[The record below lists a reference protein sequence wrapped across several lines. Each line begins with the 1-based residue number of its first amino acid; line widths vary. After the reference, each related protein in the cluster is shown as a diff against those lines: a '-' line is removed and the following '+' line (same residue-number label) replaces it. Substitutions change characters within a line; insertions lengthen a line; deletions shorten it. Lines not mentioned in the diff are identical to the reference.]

1 MKKLSILRRCLCAFL
16 ASLMMISYSSCSK
29 NKQNINEP
37 PPAVQVAEGHK
48 IENYFTASPFEIPG
62 GLTYVKSITSTDDRI
77 FFSGF
82 CEQGAEKTVMSIY
95 DPASGDSESIDPES
109 LSVKD
114 VKNVFLTDDALYMY
128 FSDGSGDQVLGLYDR
143 KSGTLAAKTGIG
155 SEYISSMFIDKNGDL
170 KVLTYGKGA
179 VDSSLE
185 TYDPASLKLKSS
197 ENLNKKLEIAEG
209 EYICFIVTGKDG
221 NYYMFSRNGNDQ
233 NISLYICDD
242 QLNINGSFEK
252 VTAGMKGEFSGAFI
266 RDNGKVGVITCDHSQ
281 MLAVYNVGLYDTQ
294 SEELSGIYDPKLGQ
308 DTFVMPLLN
317 AEGYDFVY
325 SDGSVFYGCDA
336 EKQTSTELLDC
347 TKAAPEFTDCYT
359 ASANGSEYV
368 LYSVTYQ
375 DDGGLKNAV
384 TDHSGKLL
392 YTIDIQTGK
401 DSSLSALTVLENG
414 KAAVSEIVYTA
425 LENGEYAQKCRI
437 HLVDETGK
445 EISSFEVEGRENEN
459 EHEGAF
465 SDIYSGVNGNIYV
478 PYNVYNDG
486 TGNPAGRIF
495 VYDSEGNFKYTVKG
509 EDILYI
515 ESLIIAKDKDYF
527 VYTDGDGFNRTALFD
542 DAGKKAD
549 FNSGL
554 DIDPDTIT
562 YFMKGNE
569 AYDLCFSTPEGIYGL
584 KTEGAEVKEI
594 LNWIDSDLDFDVQK
608 TSIIDSDTILCYV
621 WDYNTSSNV
630 LYKLDRADEKL
641 LAEIQSKEII
651 TVAGIGIADSIVY
664 DAVLYFNKNSS
675 GFRIQLEDYDS
686 IYSDGKYVRGED
698 RLNSTI
704 ESGTIPDIIIGNQ
717 LVNMNAFAA
726 SGKFEDL
733 SIFFERDK
741 ETDKTLLTPN
751 ILDIFASGGK
761 QYQLPVAY
769 SIRTLAGKTSVLG
782 EEKGWTLSKFLEEAE
797 KGDMFFRPGRAE
809 MLISLVTE
817 NLSEY
822 VDFSSKTCTF
832 NTEEFRQLLEYIKK
846 NGMSDADFEKA
857 VEEMSNAN
865 DGNSAYLDYLK
876 RFTEGKCIA
885 EKKDFSNFSEIASFE
900 NNILREKAAFKGI
913 PSSSGNGCLISS
925 DIVAA
930 IAADSKKKDAA
941 WGFLRGLLTDS
952 FQAGL
957 GSSYPLNMDVF
968 DYYLSFAMENES
980 SSSEANADG
989 EYVTSGLLSEDAARS
1004 VVDAV
1009 SKASRAVVYD
1019 SHISDIINEETE
1031 KFFNGDQTAEEAS
1044 GYIQKRTS
1052 SYLESLK

>member
-1 MKKLSILRRCLCAFL
+1 
-16 ASLMMISYSSCSK
+16 MMISYSSCSK
-29 NKQNINEP
+29 KDNKQNVNEP
-37 PPAVQVAEGHK
+37 SSTVQVAEGHK

-82 CEQGAEKTVMSIY
+82 CEQTAEKTVMRIY
-95 DPASGDSESIDPES
+95 DPASGDSESIDLES
-109 LSVKD
+109 MSVSS
-114 VKNVFLTDDALYMY
+114 VKNVYLTDDKLYMY
-128 FSDGSGDQVLGLYDR
+128 FSDGSGDMVLGLYDR
-143 KSGTLAAKTGIG
+143 ESRTLSAKTGIG
-155 SEYISSMFIDKNGDL
+155 SEYVSSMFMDKNGDL
-170 KVLTYGKGA
+170 NVLTYGKGA

-185 TYDPASLKLKSS
+185 TYDPSSLKLKSS

-209 EYICFIVTGKDG
+209 EYICFIVEGKDG
-221 NYYMFSRNGNDQ
+221 NYRMFSRSEKDQ
-233 NISLYICDD
+233 NISLYICDG
-242 QLNINGSFEK
+242 QLNKKESFEK
-252 VTAGMKGEFSGAFI
+252 VTDGMKGEFSGAFV
-266 RDNGKVGVITCDHSQ
+266 REDGKIGVITCDHSQ

-294 SEELSGIYDPKLGQ
+294 SKELSGIYDPKLGQ

-317 AEGYDFVY
+317 ADGYDFVY

-336 EKQTSTELLDC
+336 EKQTSTEILDC
-347 TKAAPEFTDCYT
+347 TKAAADFTDCYT
-359 ASANGSEYV
+359 AAANGSEYV
-368 LYSVTYQ
+368 LSSVIYP

-401 DSSLSALTVLENG
+401 DSSLSSLAVLENG

-425 LENGEYAQKCRI
+425 LENGEYAQKCI
-437 HLVDETGK
+437 VHLVDETGK
-445 EISSFEVEGRENEN
+445 EISSFEVEGKENEN

-465 SDIYSGVNGNIYV
+465 SDIYSGAGGNIYV
-478 PYNVYNDG
+478 SYNVYNDG
-486 TGNPAGRIF
+486 TGKPAGRIF
-495 VYDSEGNFKYTVKG
+495 VYDSEGNYKYTVKG

-527 VYTDGDGFNRTALFD
+527 VYTGGDGTNHTAVFD
-542 DAGKKAD
+542 NDGKKAD

-554 DIDPDTIT
+554 DIDPDTVT

-569 AYDLCFSTPEGIYGL
+569 AYDLCYSTSEGIYGL
-584 KTEGAEVKEI
+584 KTEGSEIKEI

-608 TSIIDSDTILCYV
+608 TSIIDNDTILCYV

-630 LYKLDRADEKL
+630 LYKLERADEKL
-641 LAEIQSKEII
+641 LEEIQSKEII
-651 TVAGIGIADSIVY
+651 TVAGVGIADSIIY
-664 DAVLYFNKNSS
+664 DTILYFNRNSS

-698 RLNSTI
+698 RLNSMI

-726 SGKFEDL
+726 SGKFMDL
-733 SIFFERDK
+733 STFFERDK

-751 ILDIFASGGK
+751 ILEIFSSGGK
-761 QYQLPVAY
+761 QYQLPVGY
-769 SIRTLAGKTSVLG
+769 SIRTLAGKTAVLG
-782 EEKGWTLSKFLEEAE
+782 EEKGWTLSQFLEEAE
-797 KGDMFFRPGRAE
+797 KGDMFFRPGRSE
-809 MLISLVTE
+809 MLITLVTE

-832 NTEEFRQLLEYIKK
+832 DTAEFRKLLEYIKQS
-846 NGMSDADFEKA
+846 GMSDADFEKA
-857 VEEMSNAN
+857 AEEMSNVN

-885 EKKDFSNFSEIASFE
+885 EKKDFCNFSEMAAFE
-900 NNILREKAAFKGI
+900 NNILREKAAYKGI

-930 IAADSKKKDAA
+930 IAADSTKKDAA

-957 GSSYPLNMDVF
+957 GSSYPINMDVF
-968 DYYLSFAMENES
+968 DYYLSYAMENES

-989 EYVTSGLLSEDAARS
+989 EFVTSGLLSEYSARS

-1009 SKASRAVVYD
+1009 SNASRAVVYD
-1019 SHISDIINEETE
+1019 SHISAIINEETE

-1044 GYIQKRTS
+1044 GNIQKRAS
-1052 SYLESLK
+1052 EYLESL